1 MKLTAAE
8 SAWVKIFGVLTLII
22 TIFFITQPLLPTAK
36 NNEEPLADPTI
47 LQKLLAGET
56 LLAPP
61 EIPHGQFHGAK
72 VIPPPLANL
81 IVSPKVLGTT
91 SPSEKHIEVD
101 LTNQRVFAF
110 EGDRKV
116 YDFPTSTGKWGRTP
130 TGTFHIWTKLKST
143 LMSGGSGAT
152 SYYLPNVPWVMFF
165 GNNEVPASRG
175 FSLHGTYWHNNFGH
189 PMSHGC
195 VNLRTEDAKVLFEWA
210 DPPLVDSNAW
220 SITVRAAEEGTK
232 VVIYGDP
239 PTDISN

>member
-8 SAWVKIFGVLTLII
+8 SAWIKIFGVLTVII
-22 TIFFITQPLLPTAK
+22 AAFFIFQPLQHK
-36 NNEEPLADPTI
+36 EESLADPAI

-56 LLAPP
+56 LSTPP
-61 EIPHGQFHGAK
+61 EIAHGQFHGAA

-91 SPSEKHIEVD
+91 TSEKHIEVD
-101 LTNQRVFAF
+101 LTNQRVYAF

-116 YDFPTSTGKWGRTP
+116 YDFATATGKWGRTP

-143 LMSGGSGAT
+143 LMAGGSGAT
-152 SYYLPNVPWVMFF
+152 YYYLPNVPWVMFF

-195 VNLRTEDAKVLFEWA
+195 VNLRTEDAKVLFEWT
-210 DPPLVDSNAW
+210 DPPLADNNAW
-220 SITVRAAEEGTK
+220 SITVHAAEEGTK
-232 VVIYGDP
+232 IIIYGDP